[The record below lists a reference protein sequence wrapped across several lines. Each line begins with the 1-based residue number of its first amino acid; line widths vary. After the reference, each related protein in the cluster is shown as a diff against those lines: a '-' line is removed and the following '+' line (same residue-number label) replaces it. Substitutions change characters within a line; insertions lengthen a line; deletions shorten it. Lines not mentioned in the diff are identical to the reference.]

1 LTGHRAGHQFDV
13 RRTQMDGPTGGQ
25 QFIRLVNG
33 AIYDVLV
40 KLDCED
46 GEFWC
51 ECSDIE
57 CDERVR
63 LTLREFGMLQKRG
76 GVLLSRTHAAS
87 GSVHV

>member
-1 LTGHRAGHQFDV
+1 
-13 RRTQMDGPTGGQ
+13 MDDPTSGQ

-51 ECSDIE
+51 ECPDIE
-57 CDERVR
+57 CDERVM
-63 LTLREFGMLQKRG
+63 LTLREYAMLQTSG
-76 GVLLSRTHAAS
+76 GILLSRMHAAA